1 MLFAT
6 VAVSSLLFSLTVDL
20 ERNIIIGF
28 VNKWALFLLVCFLII
43 VGFRAYN
50 VGTDTINYFTYN
62 YQMGF
67 TSNSKS
73 EILFDFLIGKIRDFN
88 LSFTV
93 FLLIIASC
101 YYLLFYSGFKKIANV
116 YETPVLFLV
125 LSFLSLFFSMT
136 MGINIIRQ
144 GISSALLFYSFSCY
158 LNSEKISKVVLFIVL
173 AVITHITALIP
184 LLLYLFCKLFTKRIN
199 IKYFYCLFVLGV
211 IFSAINIGLLNVA
224 PFLKDV
230 LQGSR
235 RSGYLTQSS
244 EIYSIGFKPQFV
256 AFNAIFLVFFVFIK
270 SKLEKKQERK
280 EMLDFY
286 TLLIK
291 YYIVSSFIFFMA
303 FQIPYSDR
311 WGLFSWISIP
321 VLIAPIFSL
330 KFNMVFK
337 TTLTLLF
344 IFIYLFF
351 QLYGNIKY

>member
-6 VAVSSLLFSLTVDL
+6 VAVSSLLFSLTIDL

-116 YETPVLFLV
+116 YQTPVLFLV
-125 LSFLSLFFSMT
+125 LSFLSLFFSMS

-144 GISSALLFYSFSCY
+144 GFSCALLFYGFSCY

-173 AVITHITALIP
+173 AVITHITAMIP
-184 LLLYLFCKLFTKRIN
+184 LLMYLGCKFFTKSIPL
-199 IKYFYCLFVLGV
+199 KYFYLLFALG
-211 IFSAINIGLLNVA
+211 IGISFLNYGLLSIA
-224 PFLKDV
+224 PFLH
-230 LQGSR
+230 QFA
-235 RSGYLTQSS
+235 SS
-244 EIYSIGFKPQFV
+244 EQRIGYITDSNVTEYAVGFKPQFV
-256 AFNAIFLVFFVFIK
+256 AFNTFFLGIFIFIK
-270 SKLEKKQERK
+270 SKLEET
-280 EMLDFY
+280 EEDILASY

-291 YYIVSSFIFFMA
+291 YYIVSSFIFFIA

-337 TTLTLLF
+337 TTVTLFF
-344 IFIYLFF
+344 ISVYLFF
-351 QLYGNIKY
+351 QLYGNVKY